1 MGLTSSEGS
10 NFIMVENLGDWL
22 LDLGVAQGQ
31 VDIAV
36 VVAGVVL
43 IALVSVLLHFV
54 AKRVILRTV
63 IAVIRRSKTHWD
75 DVLIEHKV
83 LSRLSHFAPA
93 IAINWLAPVF
103 FGEYEE
109 FTQALMMGV
118 NIYLI
123 IIFIWVIDSFL
134 NAVLDLYNR
143 SDQARRVPLKGF
155 LQAVKL
161 VLNMIGLIIILS
173 IAFGKSPIYFFS
185 GLGAVTAVL
194 LLVFKDA
201 ILGFVAGIQIS
212 VNNMVQVGDW
222 IEMPKHGADGDVIDV
237 TLTTVKV
244 QNWDKTITTIPT
256 YSLISDS
263 FKNWRGMSESGG
275 RRIKRSINLDMNSV
289 QFADARLLEKFMRFQ
304 ILKPYLENKLTEVH
318 EHNESRQ
325 ADMNELI
332 NGRHLTNVGTF
343 RAYCLAYLRNHEQIH
358 QDMTL
363 LVRQLHPHPEGLPI
377 EIYVFTKD
385 VRWAFYE
392 DIQADIFDHLLAVIP
407 QFNLKVFQKPSGK
420 DLEGLKVV

>member
-1 MGLTSSEGS
+1 MLEAIRTWLDSWGVPEGQ
-10 NFIMVENLGDWL
+10 IDYLV
-22 LDLGVAQGQ
+22 
-31 VDIAV
+31 IAFGIV
-36 VVAGVVL
+36 VIV
-43 IALVSVLLHFV
+43 LVSFALNFL
-54 AKRVILRTV
+54 AKQILLRTV
-63 IAVIRRSKTHWD
+63 IAFIRRSKTKWD

-83 LSRLSHFAPA
+83 FTRLSHIAPA
-93 IAINWLAPVF
+93 IAINWLAPIF
-103 FGEYEE
+103 FAENQD
-109 FTQALMMGV
+109 FVQALKMGV

-123 IIFIWVIDSFL
+123 LIFVWVIDSLL

-143 SDQARRVPLKGF
+143 SEKARRVPLKGF

-161 VLNMIGLIIILS
+161 VINLIGLILILS

-222 IEMPKHGADGDVIDV
+222 IEMPKFSADGDVLDV

-256 YSLISDS
+256 YALISDS
-263 FKNWRGMSESGG
+263 FKNWRGMSEAGG
-275 RRIKRSINLDMNSV
+275 RRIKRSINIDMNSV
-289 QFADARLLEKFMRFQ
+289 QFADESLLEKFKRFEL
-304 ILKPYLENKLTEVH
+304 LKPYLEKKLSEVQ
-318 EHNESRQ
+318 EHNTSRQ
-325 ADMNELI
+325 ADMSELI

-343 RAYCLAYLRNHEQIH
+343 RAYCLAYLRNSEKVH

-363 LVRQLHPHPEGLPI
+363 LVRQLQPNPEGLPI

-385 VRWAFYE
+385 TRWAVYE

-407 QFNLKVFQKPSGK
+407 QFELRVFQKPSGK
-420 DLEGLKVV
+420 DLEHLKVEGNLS

>member
-1 MGLTSSEGS
+1 M
-10 NFIMVENLGDWL
+10 IENLKTWL
-22 LDLGVAQGQ
+22 LELGVEPTW
-31 VDIAV
+31 VDSLMVGI
-36 VVAGVVL
+36 GVVTIL
-43 IALVSVLLHFV
+43 VLALLFHFIA
-54 AKRVILRTV
+54 KQIIQKTV
-63 IAVIRRSKTHWD
+63 VAVIRRSKTQWD

-83 LSRLSHFAPA
+83 LARVAHFAPA
-93 IAINWLAPVF
+93 IVVNWLAPAF
-103 FGEYEE
+103 FSGMEE
-109 FTQALMMGV
+109 VLIALKMGV

-123 IIFIWVIDSFL
+123 LIFLWVIDSFL
-134 NAVLDLYNR
+134 NAVLGLYNR
-143 SDQARRVPLKGF
+143 TEKKRRIPLKGF

-161 VLNMIGLIIILS
+161 VVNLIGLIIILS

-194 LLVFKDA
+194 LLIFRDA

-222 IEMPKHGADGDVIDV
+222 IEMPKYSADGDVMDV

-256 YSLISDS
+256 YALISDS
-263 FKNWRGMSESGG
+263 FKNWRGMSDAGG

-289 QFADARLLEKFMRFQ
+289 QFADEELLAKFKRFE
-304 ILKPYLENKLTEVH
+304 ILKPYLEAKLAEVH
-318 EHNESRQ
+318 EHNSSRQ

-343 RAYCLAYLRNHEQIH
+343 RAYCLAYLRNHEKLH

-363 LVRQLHPHPEGLPI
+363 LVRQLQPTPDGLPI
-377 EIYVFTKD
+377 QIYVFTKD
-385 VRWAFYE
+385 TRWAYYE

-407 QFNLKVFQKPSGK
+407 QFKLKVFQKPSGK
-420 DLEGLKVV
+420 DLDGLKT

>member
-1 MGLTSSEGS
+1 MIQ
-10 NFIMVENLGDWL
+10 NFENWL
-22 LDLGVAQGQ
+22 LKVGIPQGQ
-31 VDIAV
+31 IDMAMIVTGVLVIAV
-36 VVAGVVL
+36 VAFVL
-43 IALVSVLLHFV
+43 NLV
-54 AKRVILRTV
+54 AKQIMVRTV
-63 IAVIRRSKTHWD
+63 IAIIRRSKISWD
-75 DVLIEHKV
+75 DVLIDHNV
-83 LSRLSHFAPA
+83 LIRLSHFVPA
-93 IAINWLAPVF
+93 IAINWLAPLF
-103 FGEYEE
+103 FAESEE
-109 FTQALMMGV
+109 FVLALKMGV

-123 IIFIWVIDSFL
+123 LIFIWVIDSFL

-143 SDQARRVPLKGF
+143 SDKAKRVPLKGF

-161 VLNMIGLIIILS
+161 VIYLIGIIIILS

-222 IEMPKHGADGDVIDV
+222 IEMPKSGADGDVIDV

-256 YSLISDS
+256 YNLISDS
-263 FKNWRGMSESGG
+263 FKNWRGMSEAGG
-275 RRIKRSINLDMNSV
+275 RRIKRSLNIDMNSV
-289 QFADARLLEKFMRFQ
+289 RFADDELMQKFKRFEL
-304 ILKPYLENKLTEVH
+304 LKPYLDKKIAEVH
-318 EHNESRQ
+318 EHNNSRQ

-332 NGRHLTNVGTF
+332 NGRHLTNIGTF
-343 RAYCLAYLRNHEQIH
+343 RAYCLAYLRNHDQIH

-363 LVRQLHPHPEGLPI
+363 LVRQLQPNSEGLPI
-377 EIYVFTKD
+377 EIYVFSKD
-385 VRWAFYE
+385 TRWAVYE

-407 QFNLKVFQKPSGK
+407 QFNLRIFQKPSGK
-420 DLEGLKVV
+420 DFEGLKVP

>member
-1 MGLTSSEGS
+1 MLETIR
-10 NFIMVENLGDWL
+10 NWLENV
-22 LDLGVAQGQ
+22 GVAEGF
-31 VDIAV
+31 VEYPVIAIGLLCIV
-36 VVAGVVL
+36 LVAVILNVVAKQ
-43 IALVSVLLHFV
+43 I
-54 AKRVILRTV
+54 ILRV
-63 IAVIRRSKTHWD
+63 VRAVIRRSKTQWD
-75 DVLIEHKV
+75 DVLLEHKV
-83 LSRLSHFAPA
+83 FTRLSHIVPA
-93 IAINWLAPVF
+93 IAINWLSPIF
-103 FGEYEE
+103 FVGNPE
-109 FTQALMMGV
+109 FVQVLRMGV

-123 IIFIWVIDSFL
+123 LIFIWVIDSFL

-143 SDQARRVPLKGF
+143 SDTTRRVPLKGF

-161 VLNMIGLIIILS
+161 VINLIGLIIILS

-222 IEMPKHGADGDVIDV
+222 IEMPKYNADGDVLDV

-263 FKNWRGMSESGG
+263 FKNWRGMSDSGG
-275 RRIKRSINLDMNSV
+275 RRIKRSIHLDMNSV
-289 QFADARLLEKFMRFQ
+289 QFADQELLEKFKRYEL
-304 ILKPYLENKLTEVH
+304 LKPYLEKKLKEIQ
-318 EHNESRQ
+318 EHNESRKEL
-325 ADMNELI
+325 MSELI

-343 RAYCLAYLRNHEQIH
+343 RAYCLAYLRNHELIH

-363 LVRQLHPHPEGLPI
+363 LVRQLQPSPDGLPI

-385 VRWAFYE
+385 IRWANYE

-407 QFNLKVFQKPSGK
+407 QFNLRVFQKPSGK
-420 DLEGLKVV
+420 DLAGLKAGELAQSEG

>member
-1 MGLTSSEGS
+1 MIERVH
-10 NFIMVENLGDWL
+10 NWL
-22 LDLGVAQGQ
+22 LELGV
-31 VDIAV
+31 DERWIE
-36 VVAGVVL
+36 
-43 IALVSVLLHFV
+43 ALVIVIGVIAMIIVAAILHYI
-54 AKRVILRTV
+54 AKQIILRTV
-63 IAVIRRSKTHWD
+63 VAMIRRSKTHWD
-75 DVLIEHKV
+75 DVLIEQKV
-83 LSRLSHFAPA
+83 LARVAHFAPA

-103 FGEYEE
+103 FSQMEE
-109 FTQALMMGV
+109 ILIALKMGV

-123 IIFIWVIDSFL
+123 VIFLWVIDSFL
-134 NAVLDLYNR
+134 NAVLSLYNR
-143 SDQARRVPLKGF
+143 AEKTRRIPLKGF

-161 VLNMIGLIIILS
+161 VVNLIGLIIILS

-222 IEMPKHGADGDVIDV
+222 IAMPRYNADGDVLDV

-256 YSLISDS
+256 YGLISDS
-263 FKNWRGMSESGG
+263 FKNWRGMSDSGG
-275 RRIKRSINLDMNSV
+275 RRIKRSINIDMNSV
-289 QFADARLLEKFMRFQ
+289 QFADEALLEKFKRYEL
-304 ILKPYLENKLTEVH
+304 LKPYLDKKGKEVH
-318 EHNESRQ
+318 EHNASRK
-325 ADMNELI
+325 ADMDELI

-343 RAYCLAYLRNHEQIH
+343 RAYCLAYLRSHEQIH

-363 LVRQLHPHPEGLPI
+363 LVRQLQPNPEGLPI

-385 VRWAFYE
+385 IRWSYYE
-392 DIQADIFDHLLAVIP
+392 DLQADIFDHLLAVIP
-407 QFNLKVFQKPSGK
+407 QFNLRVFQKPSGK
-420 DLEGLKVV
+420 DLEGLKADPSSAAPEARG